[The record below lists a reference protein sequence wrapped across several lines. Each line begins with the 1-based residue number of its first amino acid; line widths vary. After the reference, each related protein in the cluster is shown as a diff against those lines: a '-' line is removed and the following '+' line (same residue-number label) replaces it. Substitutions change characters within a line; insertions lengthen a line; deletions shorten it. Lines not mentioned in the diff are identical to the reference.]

1 MVHIFFKSKICV
13 FWKLLHLSY
22 FDFSPNILPLSL
34 KREKRGTIEYLFFK
48 FPTVCMVSEYS
59 TIVSEIMKVHNASTN

>member
-1 MVHIFFKSKICV
+1 MVHIFLRVKSV
-13 FWKLLHLSY
+13 FFWKLLYFNY

-34 KREKRGTIEYLFFK
+34 KREERRTIEYLFFK

-59 TIVSEIMKVHNASTN
+59 NIV